1 MVQIAPGREPPPLFA
16 LTPRS
21 RRRRRQQIHESHHTR
36 QNRPPPIVIDESDS
50 SDTLDGDEDRELDF
64 TARYNEDDFVD
75 DEQLPQILSNLTANI
90 APCVNHTAPSEVKEI
105 IPEFLSDG
113 KTYKSGKSVELR
125 DGSFLRILEVAR
137 GMGGEIS
144 LRGWR
149 LQRQDTMDG
158 LMPERI
164 NELCWIVNI
173 SDEEA
178 AAGITTQVDEVGLH
192 EVNGLR
198 IIRFTNKLYP
208 MLHGDNGGFATE
220 GERRREGIL
229 FCRAKYIRVWT
240 TPSASTS
247 ASPSARKPRMEEQA
261 IQFLRPHEAD
271 SGYSV
276 DACSLRFRWRGETR
290 LGGSYIGQEITP
302 TIIDLSTN
310 APTILGG
317 TSTTVQQYTFGD
329 GFCGAGGVS
338 RGALQAGLRLNWGFD
353 HSLSAMDSFRLNFE
367 SAIGYT
373 SDVADFLANSPAEI
387 MVDILHFSPPCQTF
401 SPAKTIA
408 AATDDDNEACIF
420 CARELLERTKPRV
433 VTMEETAGLQQ
444 RHEEFLFA
452 TINAFA
458 ELGYSCRWKLLRC
471 QDYGVPQSRQRLV
484 ILASGPGEPLPPF
497 PKPTHGPPDTS
508 NTQTYNTP
516 VLPRYRTIHDA
527 ISAIPPNHPDHD
539 VPYASRRPMAR
550 PPYDPHTQAKTITCN
565 GGENYH
571 PSGTRTFTYREFACL
586 QTFPLEHRFCGKSV
600 KRQIGNAVPPVLG
613 RAIFLEVRR
622 ALEGVDGVDGDVEK
636 GKRKGKVGGGV
647 GVGVDADVREMVE
660 IL

>member
-1 MVQIAPGREPPPLFA
+1 MVQISPGREPPPLSD

-21 RRRRRQQIHESHHTR
+21 RRRRRLQIHESHLTR
-36 QNRPPPIVIDESDS
+36 QNRPPPIILDESDS
-50 SDTLDGDEDRELDF
+50 SDDTLTGDENGELDF

-90 APCVNHTAPSEVKEI
+90 TPCANHAVPLEVKEI
-105 IPEFLSDG
+105 IPEFVSDG
-113 KTYKSGKSVELR
+113 KTYKSGKSVELC
-125 DGSFLRILEVAR
+125 GGTFFRILEVVA

-149 LQRQDTMDG
+149 LQRQDSMDG
-158 LMPERI
+158 LMPEHI

-173 SDEEA
+173 SDQEA
-178 AAGITTQVDEVGLH
+178 AAGITTQLDEVGLH
-192 EVNGLR
+192 EVKGLR
-198 IIRFTNKLYP
+198 IIRFTNKPYR

-220 GERRREGIL
+220 TERRREGIL
-229 FCRAKYIRVWT
+229 FCRAKYIRVWAT
-240 TPSASTS
+240 VSASTS
-247 ASPSARKPRMEEQA
+247 ASTSARKPRMEEQV

-271 SGYSV
+271 AGYSI
-276 DACSLRFRWRGETR
+276 DTDTLRFRWRGETR
-290 LGGSYIGQEITP
+290 PGGSYVGQEITP

-317 TSTTVQQYTFGD
+317 TSKTVRQYTFGD

-353 HSLSAMDSFRLNFE
+353 HSVSAMDSYRLNFE
-367 SAIGYT
+367 TAIGYT
-373 SDVADFLANSPAEI
+373 SDVADFLANSPAELI
-387 MVDILHFSPPCQTF
+387 VDILHFSPPCQTF

-420 CARELLERTKPRV
+420 CARELLERTKPRI

-452 TINAFA
+452 TIHTFA

-484 ILASGPGEPLPPF
+484 ILASGPGDPLPPF
-497 PKPTHGPPDTS
+497 PKPTHGPP
-508 NTQTYNTP
+508 NTTP
-516 VLPRYRTIHDA
+516 ALPRHRTIHDA
-527 ISAIPPNHPDHD
+527 ISTIPLNHPDHD
-539 VPYASRRPMAR
+539 IHHASRRRPLTR

-571 PSGTRTFTYREFACL
+571 PSGTRAFTYREFACL

-622 ALEGVDGVDGDVEK
+622 ALEGVDGVGGAEWEGKGGSIVEDVKE
-636 GKRKGKVGGGV
+636 V
-647 GVGVDADVREMVE
+647 VE